1 MGPSNANAGRGE
13 WFRANMKRP
22 QTIAGMVIGAAVAL
36 LAGAYWGGLAG
47 AAAAPIA
54 VLLVI
59 AGVAWW
65 LADRRA
71 EAARREL
78 ARLPAVLRPDRAG
91 DDDAAAA
98 RR

>member
-1 MGPSNANAGRGE
+1 ML
-13 WFRANMKRP
+13 
-22 QTIAGMVIGAAVAL
+22 GAAVAL
-36 LAGAYWGGLAG
+36 LAGAYWGGPAG
-47 AAAAPIA
+47 AAAAPVA
-54 VLLVI
+54 VVLVI

-71 EAARREL
+71 EAIFWQHVAEL